1 MARNEFLNMTPEE
14 RRENGRKGG
23 IASGE
28 AKRAKKAMRE
38 RLEILLELPMK
49 AGKGADIESIKNFA
63 ALKGK
68 NITVQDA
75 MMIAQIQKALK
86 GDTNA
91 AIFVRDTAGFRP
103 NEKTDADI
111 EEQLARIEKLKAETA
126 RIKGESPDDDKTDD
140 GFLEALQSEAES
152 VWQEQ

>member
-1 MARNEFLNMTPEE
+1 MAKNEFENMTPEQ

-28 AKRAKKAMRE
+28 AKRNKKAMRE
-38 RLEILLELPMK
+38 RLEVLIELPIK
-49 AGKGADIESIKNFA
+49 PGKGADIESIKNFA

-86 GDTNA
+86 GDTTA
-91 AIFVRDTAGFRP
+91 AAFIRDTAG
-103 NEKTDADI
+103 EKPGNKTIISGSVDTGADKLANI
-111 EEQLARIEKLKAETA
+111 LAQLHE
-126 RIKGESPDDDKTDD
+126 
-140 GFLEALQSEAES
+140 
-152 VWQEQ
+152 

>member
-1 MARNEFLNMTPEE
+1 MARNAFSDMTPEQ

-28 AKRAKKAMRE
+28 AKRKKKAMRE
-38 RLEILLELPMK
+38 RLEIILSMPLK
-49 AGKGADIESIKNFA
+49 SGKSADIEAIKNFA

-91 AIFVRDTAGFRP
+91 AAFVRDTAGENP
-103 NEKTDADI
+103 ST
-111 EEQLARIEKLKAETA
+111 RIEADVDMDLNVFVDY
-126 RIKGESPDDDKTDD
+126 GD
-140 GFLEALQSEAES
+140 SE
-152 VWQEQ
+152 